1 MTDSPLPGPDSTRR
15 LRILFLEDV
24 GGDFEL
30 VWDALAAGGVACELT
45 RAATKAEYLSAV
57 KAGGYDLILSDY
69 TLPDYDG
76 LAALRFAR
84 ELRPGV
90 PFIFVSGT
98 IGEERAIEI
107 LTQGA
112 TDYVLKHRL
121 ARLAPAIRRAMEE
134 VRTRERRE
142 QTENALREGEARFRE
157 MADNIQEIFWSRSA
171 DGQRFIFVSPASA
184 KIWNQSADDLLARPG
199 TWFNAI
205 FPEDRPQVMAALD
218 RLTRGHSFSL
228 QYRVLKPDGEFRWVE
243 DRGYPVWDEL
253 GAVKRLV
260 GVAVD
265 ISDRKRLE
273 LELQQAQKMEAIG
286 QLAGGVAH
294 DFSNV
299 LTVINGYSTLLLDNP
314 NLPPEM
320 AESLRY
326 IYVAGGRAATLIRQL
341 MMFSR
346 KTPAQRRPVDLNE
359 IIGQLAPMLQRLIG
373 EHISLQLDLAQQL
386 PLALADTGMVEQ
398 VVMNLAVNARDAMP
412 KGGSLVISTGSCEV
426 TEVDHQRAPGARPG
440 SFAWLSVRD
449 TGVGIPPEVL
459 PRIFEPF
466 FTTKS
471 AGAGTGLGLSTVMGI
486 ARQHEGWVEVE
497 SEANFGTLFRIL
509 LPIAARDESTAVP
522 EAKSDLYIRGGKET
536 ILVVE
541 DEVSV
546 REYARTVLQMNGYK
560 ILQAGSGHEALE
572 AWKLYHGKI
581 ALLLTDLV
589 LPDEMSGS
597 DLAEKLRE
605 HRPELKVLYTSG
617 YSPSLAGQMLPSDRG
632 FNFLQKPYQ
641 PKTLAR
647 LVREI
652 LDGGPATAI
661 RTSPSQAPFA
671 P

>member
-1 MTDSPLPGPDSTRR
+1 VRDTLA
-15 LRILFLEDV
+15 
-24 GGDFEL
+24 GD
-30 VWDALAAGGVACELT
+30 GIACELT
-45 RAATKAEYLSAV
+45 RVATKAEFCAAV
-57 KAGGYDLILSDY
+57 KAGGHDVILSDY
-69 TLPDYDG
+69 TLPDFDG
-76 LAALRFAR
+76 MAALRFAR
-84 ELRPGV
+84 EIRPGV

-98 IGEERAIEI
+98 IGEEKAIEV

-121 ARLAPAIRRAMEE
+121 RRLAPAIRRAMDE
-134 VRTRERRE
+134 VRARERRE
-142 QTENALREGEARFRE
+142 ETENALRESETRFRE
-157 MADNIQEIFWSRSA
+157 MADSIQEIFWSRSA

-184 KIWNQSADDLLARPG
+184 KIWNQSADELLSRPG
-199 TWFNAI
+199 AWFDAI
-205 FPEDRPQVMAALD
+205 CPEDRPQILAAID
-218 RLTRGHSFSL
+218 RLTRGHSYSL
-228 QYRVLKPDGEFRWVE
+228 QYRVLRPDGEFRWVE

-273 LELQQAQKMEAIG
+273 LQLQQAQKMEAIG

-299 LTVINGYSTLLLDNP
+299 LTVINGYSTLLLDQHD
-314 NLPPEM
+314 LPPAM

-346 KTPAQRRPVDLNE
+346 KTPVQRRPVDLNE

-386 PLALADTGMVEQ
+386 PLAFADTGMVEQ
-398 VVMNLAVNARDAMP
+398 VIMNLAVNARDAMP
-412 KGGSLVISTGSCEV
+412 KGGSLVISTGCCEV
-426 TEVDHQRAPGARPG
+426 TAADRERADGARPG
-440 SFAWLSVRD
+440 SYAWLSVRD
-449 TGVGIPPEVL
+449 TGAGIPPEVL

-471 AGAGTGLGLSTVMGI
+471 AGAGTGIGLSTVMGI
-486 ARQHEGWVEVE
+486 ARQHDGWVEVE
-497 SEANFGTLFRIL
+497 SELNVGTLFRVL
-509 LPIAARDESTAVP
+509 LPIAARDEPATAGEP
-522 EAKSDLYIRGGKET
+522 RADFLIRGGKET

-589 LPDEMSGS
+589 LPDEMSGFE
-597 DLAEKLRE
+597 LAERLRG
-605 HRPELKVLYTSG
+605 HRPDLKVLYTSG
-617 YSPSLAGQMLPSDRG
+617 YSPTLAGQIVPAERG
-632 FNFLQKPYQ
+632 INFLQKPYQ

-647 LVREI
+647 MVREI
-652 LDGGPATAI
+652 LDGGAATAS